1 MEFPPPCR
9 DGNDSITS
17 SALSPM
23 GRIRELGT
31 RLSEEA
37 ERLQAASVE
46 FSNLQ
51 RVRQASVALNVW
63 QPEVVCGRQKQMV
76 EQSAVPVSA
85 LEMESPSWRLCYANS
100 KSRV

>member
-23 GRIRELGT
+23 GVKLPSSFLSSSHRRALLRKESEISEWGRRIRELGT
-31 RLSEEA
+31 QLSEEA

-46 FSNLQ
+46 FSYLQ
-51 RVRQASVALNVW
+51 RVR
-63 QPEVVCGRQKQMV
+63 
-76 EQSAVPVSA
+76 
-85 LEMESPSWRLCYANS
+85 
-100 KSRV
+100 

>member
-23 GRIRELGT
+23 GCVKLPSSFISSSHRRALLRKESEISEWGRRIRELGT

-51 RVRQASVALNVW
+51 RVR
-63 QPEVVCGRQKQMV
+63 
-76 EQSAVPVSA
+76 
-85 LEMESPSWRLCYANS
+85 
-100 KSRV
+100 

>member
-23 GRIRELGT
+23 GVKLPRIRELGT
-31 RLSEEA
+31 QLSEEA

-46 FSNLQ
+46 FSYLQ
-51 RVRQASVALNVW
+51 RVR
-63 QPEVVCGRQKQMV
+63 
-76 EQSAVPVSA
+76 
-85 LEMESPSWRLCYANS
+85 
-100 KSRV
+100 